1 VLVLGALLV
10 AAGIDDDG
18 ALIFATGLFD
28 CFEQA
33 IATTNATA
41 ITIPA
46 QITGRYTLCQL
57 SPSICLKF

>member
-1 VLVLGALLV
+1 MLGAALLV
-10 AAGIDDDG
+10 AGIDDDG
-18 ALIFATGLFD
+18 ALIFATGLLD

-33 IATTNATA
+33 TARTSTTAM
-41 ITIPA
+41 TIPA